1 MIGSLDSRTFRL
13 HWRESRFPTAFF
25 GKSEHNVLTHT
36 SVSRCLIKWK
46 SSLFSFV
53 LLSSCFLCLT
63 VYLSVL
69 LSVCLSFYL
78 SFSICLSVCFYFYA
92 SLSFFFTFSFLS
104 IVKASPKLRE
114 KQKTHSVWLHKN
126 CYTSIRPAF
135 FGATT
140 SFGDDFL
147 EYISMITTNKYVWKR
162 NRNLFCKDI
171 NFRCSMIIQ
180 SWRLDLNFVGWNV
193 TPKEWK
199 SSLCN
204 FSSNLLRYK

>member
-69 LSVCLSFYL
+69 LS
-78 SFSICLSVCFYFYA
+78 ICLSVYLSI
-92 SLSFFFTFSFLS
+92 SLSLSVYLSVSTLLYLSSSLSLFSQSLRLLRS
-104 IVKASPKLRE
+104 CERNRRRTLYDCTKIVTRR
-114 KQKTHSVWLHKN
+114 SVPR
-126 CYTSIRPAF
+126 SSAPRPAS
-135 FGATT
+135 AMT
-140 SFGDDFL
+140 
-147 EYISMITTNKYVWKR
+147 
-162 NRNLFCKDI
+162 
-171 NFRCSMIIQ
+171 
-180 SWRLDLNFVGWNV
+180 
-193 TPKEWK
+193 
-199 SSLCN
+199 
-204 FSSNLLRYK
+204 SSNISRW